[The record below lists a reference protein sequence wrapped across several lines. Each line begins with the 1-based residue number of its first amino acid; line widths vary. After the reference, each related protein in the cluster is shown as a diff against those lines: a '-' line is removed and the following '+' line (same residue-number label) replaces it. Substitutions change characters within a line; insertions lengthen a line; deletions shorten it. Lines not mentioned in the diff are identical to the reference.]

1 MCLQYVCCIKKT
13 TLVLPAAQLPLVVP
27 PLDVHSP
34 VEKQV
39 PDQIKTTC
47 HIYIVLKNC
56 ISI

>member
-27 PLDVHSP
+27 PLAVHSP

-39 PDQIKTTC
+39 PDQF
-47 HIYIVLKNC
+47 
-56 ISI
+56 